1 MMKKI
6 MGKNT
11 LLLTLL
17 LFLLFMFISVEPFE
31 NEETSSE
38 DKFGAA
44 SSEPMESPSDS
55 KPTNFTKS
63 KNNVT
68 PLSGKKRMGPYDGLC
83 VRNLSKVVDDLV
95 PNDKLVNYFG
105 NQIPVQNVVSDNSV
119 LSGPNVDG
127 DKTSPQRLSIFANNY
142 ASLNCCPST
151 YSTDR
156 GCVCV
161 TKKQKDFLSRRGYNN
176 VTNNVA

>member
-1 MMKKI
+1 MIKKF
-6 MGKNT
+6 MEKNA

-17 LFLLFMFISVEPFE
+17 LFLVFMFTSVEQFE
-31 NEETSSE
+31 NQESSSE

-55 KPTNFTKS
+55 KPTNFTES
-63 KNNVT
+63 KNTVT
-68 PLSGKKRMGPYDGLC
+68 PLTEKKRMGPYDGLC

-127 DKTSPQRLSIFANNY
+127 DKNSPQRLSMLANNY

-151 YSTDR
+151 YSTDK
-156 GCVCV
+156 GCVCL
-161 TKKQKDFLSRRGYNN
+161 TKKQTDFLSRRGYNN

>member
-1 MMKKI
+1 MEKFMKNPLVI
-6 MGKNT
+6 T
-11 LLLTLL
+11 LFLLLLLT
-17 LFLLFMFISVEPFE
+17 FMFYKEPFE
-31 NEETSSE
+31 NDSSE

-55 KPTNFTKS
+55 KPTNFTES

-68 PLSGKKRMGPYDGLC
+68 PLSEKKRMGPYDGLC

-127 DKTSPQRLSIFANNY
+127 DKNSPQRLSMLANNY

-156 GCVCV
+156 GCVCL
-161 TKKQKDFLSRRGYNN
+161 TKKQTDFLSRRGYNN